1 MGSGGT
7 DAAGEGADR
16 SVRRV
21 SARAAGVV
29 ALAVMCSRV
38 LGLVREQ
45 VFGHLFGTTWQMDA
59 FKMAFRI
66 PNLLRD
72 LFAEGALS
80 TAFVTT
86 FSRTAEGEGLES
98 AWGLANRVTTFAVVV
113 LSGLTLLGIAFSDGL
128 VSLVAE
134 GFTGEKLALTVYLT
148 RLMFPFIL
156 LVSVAAVVMGILN
169 ARSVFGVPAMASTF
183 FNIVSIVGGLGI
195 GWWMDPTFGTRSLTG
210 FAVGTLL
217 GGLAQW
223 LVQVPSLRGVG
234 YRFSWDFRW
243 RDPAMRRFLSVLGPA
258 LVAASAVQV
267 NVMVN
272 AQFASYQGDGAVSW
286 LDFAFRLMQLPLG
299 LFGVAIGT
307 VALPSVSRSAEAG
320 DLVGVR
326 GILAHGLRLAAVLTV
341 PATVGLWFLA
351 EPLVALLY
359 QHGAFDA
366 ESTRRTAD
374 ALQYYAV
381 GLAAYSGIKVISP
394 AFYALDRRMMP
405 MVVAFGAI
413 ATNALLNWSFLRWTG
428 LGHRGLALATG
439 LVATLNFTVLY
450 RMMRG
455 LLGGMETRGLA
466 VTVGKCVLSSVAMVV
481 GLLVYA
487 WVFGRR
493 LGSGAE
499 GVLVVRALVLIGA
512 IGFGAAV
519 FWATALM
526 LRLREVTELSS
537 GLMRRLRRGRST
549 GGA

>member
-7 DAAGEGADR
+7 EPATGGEANKG
-16 SVRRV
+16 RRV

-45 VFGHLFGTTWQMDA
+45 VFGHLFGTTWQSDA

-113 LSGLTLLGIAFSDGL
+113 LSGLTLMGIWFSEPLVGL
-128 VSLVAE
+128 VAK
-134 GFTGEKLALTVYLT
+134 GFEGEKLALTVHLT
-148 RLMFPFIL
+148 QVMFPFIL
-156 LVSVAAVVMGILN
+156 MVSVAAVVMGILN

-183 FNIVSIVGGLGI
+183 FNIVSILGGLGI

-210 FAVGTLL
+210 FAIGTLL
-217 GGLAQW
+217 GGLAQL

-234 YRFSWDFRW
+234 YRFRWDFGW
-243 RDPAMRRFLSVLGPA
+243 RDAAMRRFLLVLGPA

-320 DLVGVR
+320 DLAGVR
-326 GILAHGLRLAAVLTV
+326 AVLAHGLRLAAVLTV

-351 EPLVALLY
+351 EPLIALLY

-366 ESTRRTAD
+366 ESTRQTAV
-374 ALQYYAV
+374 ALRYYTV

-394 AFYALDRRMMP
+394 AFYALDRRLKP
-405 MVVAFGAI
+405 MLVAFGAI
-413 ATNALLNWSFLRWTG
+413 GMNALLNWVLTSWSG
-428 LGHRGLALATG
+428 MGHRGLALATG
-439 LVATLNFTVLY
+439 LVATVNFVVLY
-450 RMMRG
+450 GMMRK

-466 VTVGKCVLSSVAMVV
+466 TTGAKAVAASLAMVGALAGYEV
-481 GLLVYA
+481 L
-487 WVFGRR
+487 FGRY
-493 LGSGAE
+493 LGTAAE
-499 GVLVVRALVLIGA
+499 GGLVLRATVLVTEIGL
-512 IGFGAAV
+512 GAAV
-519 FWATALM
+519 FLGAALGF
-526 LRLREVTELSS
+526 RLREVTELSA
-537 GLMRRLRRGRST
+537 GVVRRLRGRR
-549 GGA
+549 AA